1 MIGSDPRVRK
11 LRESYEHFVFHSWN
25 MGKKEENLAWIPTKF
40 HRYLCKRIQDFLD
53 DRRPGV
59 RILIIST
66 PPQHGKSATV
76 SQRLGAWYLLK
87 NPDHHVILVS
97 YGDVL
102 AKRFGKQN
110 LNTMKTFA
118 GAFGV
123 QLDPTR
129 ATSQD
134 MYIAGHD
141 GYMISRGFGAP
152 LTGYSGDLIIIDDP
166 VKNAEEAASEANRES
181 KWDEFLST
189 IMTRQQ
195 DVTRIVL
202 IMTRWHE
209 DDLAGRIQQDMKDLC
224 EVVNIPCECESSDDL
239 LGRKIGEPLCPELGK
254 DEKWLKTTK
263 KAYVTEKG
271 QRAWDALYQGRP
283 TAMEGNLFFRDA
295 WKFYDR
301 EEYLA
306 GKMTFD
312 RVVMSVDATYKD
324 TKRSD
329 YVSIQVIGRKDNDYY
344 LLDRVHKRMTFVNT
358 VNEIVR
364 TKQRNPQVRQIYIED
379 KANGSAIIEVLRD
392 RVSGVIAVTPKE
404 SKYARAEA
412 VAFIQ
417 QDGFI
422 HLPMKTGW
430 VYEYINE
437 FATFPNGAHDDDVD
451 ALTQALN
458 KMRKYRK
465 RPKMRKLFD
474 DLGWG
479 MPQAESKT
487 VNSEIGEK
495 IHVV

>member
-1 MIGSDPRVRK
+1 MINDPRIRK

-25 MGKKEENLAWIPTKF
+25 MNRAESNLAWIPTKF
-40 HRYLCKRIQDFLD
+40 HRYLCGRVQAFLD
-53 DRRPGV
+53 DRSPGV
-59 RILIIST
+59 KIMIIST
-66 PPQHGKSATV
+66 PPQHGKSATI
-76 SQRLGAWYLLK
+76 SERLGAWYLL
-87 NPDHHVILVS
+87 NHPEHHVILIS

-110 LNTMKTFA
+110 LNAMKSFA
-118 GAFGV
+118 PAFGV
-123 QLDPTR
+123 ELDPTR

-134 MYIAGHD
+134 MYIKDHD

-152 LTGYSGDLIIIDDP
+152 LTGYSGNLIIIDDP

-181 KWDEFLST
+181 KWDEFLRT

-195 DVTRIVL
+195 DVTRIIL

-209 DDLAGRIQQDMKDLC
+209 DDLAGRIKQDLSELC
-224 EVVNIPCECESSDDL
+224 TVVNIPCECESDEDL
-239 LGRKIGEPLCPELGK
+239 LGRNVGDPLCPELGK
-254 DEKWLKTTK
+254 DEKWLETTK
-263 KAYVTEKG
+263 KAYVTENG

-283 TAMEGNLFFRDA
+283 TAMEGNLFLRDS
-295 WKFYDR
+295 WGFYDR
-301 EEYLA
+301 EKYKA
-306 GKMTFD
+306 GEMEFD

-329 YVSIQVIGRKDNDYY
+329 FVSIQVIGKKDRDYY
-344 LLDRVHKRMTFVNT
+344 LLDRVHRRMTFLHT
-358 VNEIVR
+358 VEEIVR
-364 TKQRNPQVRQIYIED
+364 LKAINPKVKQIYIED

-392 RVSGVIAVTPKE
+392 RVKGVVAVTPHE

-417 QDGFI
+417 QEGHI
-422 HLPMKTGW
+422 HLPKKTGW

-458 KMRKYRK
+458 KLRKYRK
-465 RPKMRKLFD
+465 RHRVTSILE
-474 DLGWG
+474 DLGWE
-479 MPQAESKT
+479 MPKGEVQ
-487 VNSEIGEK
+487 SEIGER
-495 IHVV
+495 INVY